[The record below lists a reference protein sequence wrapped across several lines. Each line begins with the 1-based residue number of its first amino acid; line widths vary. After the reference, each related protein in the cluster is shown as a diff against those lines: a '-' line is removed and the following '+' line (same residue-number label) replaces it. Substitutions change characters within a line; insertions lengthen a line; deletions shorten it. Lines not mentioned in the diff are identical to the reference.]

1 MSMRHPLRILS
12 IEDDPRDVE
21 LIQNL
26 LETEDIVCKVTRVDT
41 QAALLASLEKGGIDL
56 ILADYSLPSFDGISA
71 LKLAMKA
78 CPDVPF
84 IFVSGTL
91 GEEVATEAL
100 KIGATDY
107 VLKTRLSR
115 LVPSVV
121 RALREARERA
131 ERKQADENLRRSE
144 AYLTEAQR
152 LSHTGSFGCT
162 PSTGEMFWS
171 EETFRIYGYDQ
182 SIKPTVEHVL
192 QRVHPE
198 DKPLV
203 QEHIDRA
210 SREGKAC
217 DIECRLLLPDD
228 SVKHVRIVAHASKN
242 EPGIIRFIGAVM
254 DVTATKQA
262 EEKLRRSEAYLAEA
276 QKLSHTGSFGW
287 SVLNGEIY
295 WSEETF
301 NIFEQDRAVKPT
313 MESIFQ
319 RIHPGDRDRVQQTL
333 DHAINEKTDFDIEH
347 RLLMPDGSVKHLHAI
362 ARATKTSS
370 GNLEYVG
377 AVTDVTTTK
386 RTEETLREREAYL
399 AESQR
404 LAHTGS
410 WALDGTTREARY
422 WSEEMFRIFGFD
434 PRQGFPKR
442 DQWLQRMHPED
453 RDKVKRQASDRM
465 FLQKVDSDIEYR
477 IVLPDGTVKHIHG
490 LAHPA
495 LSPNKELVEVV
506 GTVVD
511 ITERKTTEEALRRSE
526 SYLAQAQKLAHI
538 GSWVWEVVGRS
549 ASYLSDEWYRIYGFD
564 PKDGLPTWKERLQQI
579 HPEDRARWQ
588 SAIDQAIADK
598 SDYDVEFRILPP
610 GSTVKYI
617 HSVGHPILSPSG
629 ELLQFL
635 GVAMDVT
642 ERKCAEEERERLR
655 QALAELAH
663 INRVSMMGEL
673 TASLAHE
680 IKQPIFA
687 ASADAETCVRWL
699 ARDRP
704 NLVEAQEAAFRLMK
718 DVSRASDIINRIVSV
733 FKKETQQREL
743 VDLNGVVQEMI
754 TLLRSEGSRY
764 SISIDAELTE
774 GLPNVMADRVALQQV
789 LMNLTLNAIESM
801 KEVGAPG
808 KLTIA
813 TRQGENHQLLI
824 SVTDTGVG
832 VPPGQREQIFNAF
845 FTSKLQG
852 TGMGL
857 RISRSIIES
866 HGGRLWATSNAG
878 PGATFQF
885 TLPVEAAARQ
895 SA

>member
-12 IEDDPRDVE
+12 IEDDPKDTE

-26 LETEDIVCKVTRVDT
+26 LETEDIVCEVTRVDT
-41 QAALLASLEKGGIDL
+41 QAALLVSLEQGRIDL

-91 GEEVATEAL
+91 GEEVAIEAL

-182 SIKPTVEHVL
+182 TTKPTVEHVL

-203 QEHIDRA
+203 QEHMDRA
-210 SREGKAC
+210 SRDGKAC

-242 EPGIIRFIGAVM
+242 ESGIIRFIGAVM

-276 QKLSHTGSFGW
+276 QKLSQTGSFGW

-301 NIFEQDRAVKPT
+301 HIFEQDRAVKPT

-319 RIHPGDRDRVQQTL
+319 RIHPDDRDRVQQTL

-362 ARATKTSS
+362 ARASKTSS
-370 GNLEYVG
+370 GKLEYVG

-386 RTEETLREREAYL
+386 RTEQTLREREAYL

-465 FLQKVDSDIEYR
+465 FLEKADSDIEYR

-538 GSWVWEVVGRS
+538 GSWVWEVAGRS
-549 ASYLSDEWYRIYGFD
+549 ALYLSDEWYRIYGFD
-564 PKDGLPTWKERLQQI
+564 PNDGMPTWKERLQQI

-598 SDYDVEFRILPP
+598 SDYDVEFRILSPR
-610 GSTVKYI
+610 STVRYI

-642 ERKCAEEERERLR
+642 ERECAEEERERLR

-699 ARDRP
+699 ARERP
-704 NLVEAQEAAFRLMK
+704 NLAEAQEAALRLMK
-718 DVSRASDIINRIVSV
+718 DVSRASDIINRIVSL
-733 FKKETQQREL
+733 FKKEAPQRGL

-754 TLLRSEGSRY
+754 TLLRSEASRY
-764 SISIDAELTE
+764 SISIDAELAE
-774 GLPNVMADRVALQQV
+774 GLPQVMADRVALQQV
-789 LMNLTLNAIESM
+789 LMNLMLNAIEAM
-801 KEVGAPG
+801 KGTGTPG
-808 KLTIA
+808 NLTIA
-813 TRQGENHQLLI
+813 TRQDENRQILI

-832 VPPGQREQIFNAF
+832 LPSGQAEQIFTAF
-845 FTSKLQG
+845 FSSKPQG

-857 RISRSIIES
+857 PISRSIIES
-866 HGGRLWATSNAG
+866 HGGRLWATSNPG
-878 PGATFQF
+878 RGATFQF
-885 TLPVEAAARQ
+885 ALPLEAAARQ